1 MAYKR
6 KTQVYRRFNG
16 KRYALHGEYWTK
28 DTAEATKTNLQ
39 VKNHLVRI
47 VHTAGTDRIGGSYK
61 VFVRKRK

>member
-1 MAYKR
+1 MVYKR

-28 DTAEATKTNLQ
+28 DSAENSKTHLKA
-39 VKNHLVRI
+39 KNYLVRI

-61 VFVRKRK
+61 VFARKQR